1 MSLAKW
7 IFICIHEVTHS
18 FVFSPNYFKNYL
30 LEKNPVVIQ
39 SGKTYVV
46 APSVVNVGKQHF
58 GCPGLKRLP
67 LEDEGGEGTLGSHW
81 ERKVFGNEL
90 MTGS

>member
-18 FVFSPNYFKNYL
+18 LVFSPNYFNNFL
-30 LEKNPVVIQ
+30 LDKNPVVIEK
-39 SGKTYVV
+39 GKSYVV
-46 APSVVNVGKQHF
+46 APSVLKIGQQHF
-58 GCPGLKRLP
+58 GCPFLKRLP
-67 LEDEGGEGTLGSHW
+67 LEDEGGEGTYGTHW